1 MNRRDSVIALLA
13 AAMAGQSASARAQA
27 QGARKP
33 FVIALLPDFFPDW
46 QPWLKILSDGL
57 GALGHIEGRDY
68 VFHRSGV
75 FYGPETQ
82 LAVARALEAKPDLI
96 LVVNLGYAVQAQKV
110 TTTIPIVLLISG
122 FPVEGG
128 VANSLSRPGK
138 NVTGMTIYAGGEV
151 FAKLVQ
157 LVHEAKPSARR
168 IAALMSY
175 VPPFHTRA
183 EADLII
189 RGMRGA
195 AAPLGIDLRVL
206 EIARPEQVDS
216 ALKEAVA
223 QGAEALVLTSGVS
236 MRPRRKELLEFATA
250 RHWPT
255 ITDSFWT
262 DPQPLLAYGA
272 SEDTLMRQA
281 IPYIDQILWHHV
293 NPGDLPIQL
302 PARFEFVV
310 NLKIAKALD
319 LTVPP
324 SILGRADRVI
334 E

>member
-82 LAVARALEAKPDLI
+82 LAVDRALEAKPDLI

-157 LVHEAKPSARR
+157 LVHEAKPSAKRM
-168 IAALMSY
+168 AALMSY
-175 VPPFHTRA
+175 VPPFHPRA

-189 RGMRGA
+189 RGMRSA
-195 AAPLGIDLRVL
+195 AASARDRSADFRNRQARTGRCRAHGGRRAGRGGVGPDLRRIDAAAK
-206 EIARPEQVDS
+206 EGAPGICDRQ
-216 ALKEAVA
+216 ALADDN
-223 QGAEALVLTSGVS
+223 G
-236 MRPRRKELLEFATA
+236 FA
-250 RHWPT
+250 
-255 ITDSFWT
+255 FWT
-262 DPQPLLAYGA
+262 DPQPLLTYGA

-281 IPYIDQILWHHV
+281 IPYIDQILWHR
-293 NPGDLPIQL
+293 GQ
-302 PARFEFVV
+302 A
-310 NLKIAKALD
+310 
-319 LTVPP
+319 
-324 SILGRADRVI
+324 G
-334 E
+334 